1 MSNKHLISFNSK
13 EKKEILEQMG
23 FIVKTVKSWDSRPC
37 YHNDTEEFDVD
48 VTIAYNKDPNCHPSE
63 EDLKERS
70 TKLDRTIGL
79 DKVFETQFKIAI
91 IKLML
96 LHKGM

>member
-1 MSNKHLISFNSK
+1 MKDKHLISFDSS
-13 EKKEILEQMG
+13 EKKKILEQMG
-23 FIVKTVKSWDSRPC
+23 FIVKTVKSWDSRSC
-37 YHNDTEEFDVD
+37 YHNDIEEFDVD
-48 VTIAYNKDPNCHPSE
+48 VTIAYYKDPNCYPSE

-70 TKLDRTIGL
+70 SKLERTMGI
-79 DKVFETQFKIAI
+79 DMVFETQFKIAI